1 MRRKR
6 LSIPAAILL
15 ASLIL
20 SAAII
25 YAARIIAEQ
34 GGAGYAPAGPASWGP
49 APLPLRTEVQVPGS
63 PEAQPVLPSGIPVGP
78 DTPLKVGATVL
89 APDQGRWWRAEVLAL
104 EEGGRVKVHYHGWP
118 ASWDT
123 SLPRTQL
130 RVDARKATDKD

>member
-34 GGAGYAPAGPASWGP
+34 GGGYARVGPVSWGP
-49 APLPLRTEVQVPGS
+49 SPVPLGTELLVPES
-63 PEAQPVLPSGIPVGP
+63 PEARPVPPSGVPVGP
-78 DTPLKVGATVL
+78 DTPLKPGETVL
-89 APDQGRWWRAEVLAL
+89 APDQGRWWRADVVAL
-104 EEGGRVKVHYHGWP
+104 EDGGRVKVHFRGW
-118 ASWDT
+118 AANWDQ
-123 SLPRTQL
+123 SFPRAQL
-130 RVDARKATDKD
+130 QADVRKGTDKN